1 MHWPLILNVPG
12 EGFGDDFLQHYANH
26 ASLTE
31 ADDDLFLLDEA
42 FEASGGSCPRMG
54 GGGGGGP
61 PALEEPVPSNLEIDE
76 NAWFSNEYTFSPVW
90 EPRTHSAMDSS
101 NYASSDIGITEAG
114 IALVESCYDSSS
126 SSVELS
132 VTFRDVVNDEGELP
146 WVALGYRE
154 DEECLMIP
162 RSGADS
168 DMILVTTDTGSV
180 PVASFG
186 PLLSSV
192 RNFDP
197 AAMNELSEG
206 LTPLA
211 TTDDFS
217 DVEVSFSEATA
228 VARSAEASTDSV
240 LKLHFKQTMN
250 SEPEVMH
257 LMYAV
262 GLTQQMGYH
271 STRECFEVTQFPP
284 CVDENAVG
292 ELAKSEGGSMDAVAE
307 EIVGGVASLENETST
322 ASLSRLFYSSISLA
336 IFTAVSTLMS

>member
-1 MHWPLILNVPG
+1 
-12 EGFGDDFLQHYANH
+12 
-26 ASLTE
+26 
-31 ADDDLFLLDEA
+31 
-42 FEASGGSCPRMG
+42 
-54 GGGGGGP
+54 
-61 PALEEPVPSNLEIDE
+61 VPSNLEVDE

-90 EPRTHSAMDSS
+90 EPRKPNTMDSS
-101 NYASSDIGITEAG
+101 NYVPSDIGITEAG

-126 SSVELS
+126 STIELS
-132 VTFRDVVNDEGELP
+132 VTFHDVVNDEGELP

-162 RSGADS
+162 RSGANA
-168 DMILVTTDTGSV
+168 DMILVTTETGSV
-180 PVASFG
+180 PVASYG

-197 AAMNELSEG
+197 SAINELSQG

-211 TTDDFS
+211 TTDGFS
-217 DVEVSFSEATA
+217 DVEVSFSETTA

-250 SEPEVMH
+250 SAPEVMH

-271 STRECFEVTQFPP
+271 STRECFDVTQFPP
-284 CVDENAVG
+284 CLGVGAVSDLAGNEG
-292 ELAKSEGGSMDAVAE
+292 ESMDAVAE
-307 EIVGGVASLENETST
+307 EVVDGVSSLENE
-322 ASLSRLFYSSISLA
+322 ASAASSVSFFYPGVCLA
-336 IFTAVSTLMS
+336 IFTALVTLLS